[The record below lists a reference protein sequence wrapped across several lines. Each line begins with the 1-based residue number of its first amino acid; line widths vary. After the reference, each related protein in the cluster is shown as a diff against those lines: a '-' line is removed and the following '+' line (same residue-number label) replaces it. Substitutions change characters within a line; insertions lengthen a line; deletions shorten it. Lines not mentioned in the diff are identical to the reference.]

1 MRPPRKK
8 REEIS
13 AATYSNHLAGIALSI
28 FILGIVCAPAQ
39 TIDTLVMGDDAFEK
53 SHNLT
58 AAFPPPTYG
67 GRYTYPPA
75 SDPSDGPPSDEI
87 TGEMKQ
93 PARRLLPRTPVPDMY
108 GGELDFTMKVDPVNQ
123 NYFTIKLWGSDS
135 NENALILNCENFEI
149 GTRHGSSAAD
159 IFVNHGG
166 VWFPNRFWYRT
177 VYLPL
182 KLTQGKQTVAI
193 KLRSAGKIYD
203 YNKKAYTPDYQYL
216 MKTPSWQIYQVYT
229 HVGGFIDTTGE
240 VNGVAAPAR
249 VRTSPGAEV
258 VEAWKTYINGKVR
271 AILKDGFIKE
281 GRSEIPG
288 LSHDIDWLAQTYKV
302 SWTPGYHSPQ
312 LIDVIIKSI
321 DQVVTAYAEKNDVV
335 GGEWGG
341 QFQSLEWGGAL
352 GSMGEAIRLLYPEL
366 KGRMSETVDFG
377 GSLGSI
383 TRKEGWSKALRAS
396 VDAGRFHRRAITNQE
411 IICDGNIYAANRGLE
426 LVDPDNAIAES
437 EAIRYPYE
445 AAGLSPYLGSDR
457 PGEGPIPVRGADTSE
472 TYLQLAYGP
481 NWYYVT
487 TKGTSKEKSFVGSDY
502 GEMGPAVYH
511 LGVMSGDHKL
521 IDQALK
527 MIRSRAYF
535 RFPSVDKDG
544 FQIMAAT
551 EPIGVRNNYLP
562 GHDVYV
568 TRDVSDTGA
577 SIVAHEDAADL
588 AGWFQEEL
596 ADGQL
601 YAIAQHA
608 QRVGAMDNP
617 GAPYFPDDLAA
628 ALAKVAKLKSSIKL
642 PEAPGSPDFAW
653 SDEENMVV
661 AAKHGE
667 ERFFANMVWRSN
679 LSINRAAM
687 VFMVTPQVATRAE
700 VHLDDIRYVPTG
712 RYETK
717 DDSVDEFTH
726 FNPPDH
732 KLYPNAEMG
741 NRYPIAVR
749 PDLVGHVPAQNVDGG
764 RGTGYTL
771 CYGHWLVGM
780 NGNYTTGD
788 YAMKLPPGFTS
799 GIDLVSGKEIKA
811 PVIIPKGTTVVF
823 YLPEP
828 ASIPT
833 SPDAMPDADTP
844 SAGQPEAKP

>member
-13 AATYSNHLAGIALSI
+13 AATYSNHLASITLSI
-28 FILGIVCAPAQ
+28 FILGNVWASAQ
-39 TIDTLVMGDDAFEK
+39 TIDTLVMGDDASEK

-75 SDPSDGPPSDEI
+75 SDPSDGPPSEVI
-87 TGEMKQ
+87 TGGMGQ
-93 PARRLLPRTPVPDMY
+93 HARRLLPRTPVADMY

-123 NYFTIKLWGSDS
+123 NYFTIKLWGSDT

-149 GTRHGSSAAD
+149 GKRHGSSAAD

-166 VWFPNRFWYRT
+166 IWFPNRFWYRT

-203 YNKKAYTPDYQYL
+203 YNKRAYTPDYQYL
-216 MKTPSWQIYQVYT
+216 IKTPSWQIYQVYT
-229 HVGGFIDTTGE
+229 HVGGFVDTTGE
-240 VNGVAAPAR
+240 VEGTASPAP
-249 VRTSPGAEV
+249 VRTKPGEEV
-258 VEAWKTYINGKVR
+258 VTAWKTYISGKVTD
-271 AILKDGFIKE
+271 ILTQGIVPE

-288 LSHDIDWLAQTYKV
+288 LSHDIDWLAQTYNV
-302 SWTPGYHSPQ
+302 SWTPGYHKPQ
-312 LIDVIIKSI
+312 LVDVVVKSI
-321 DQVVTAYAEKNDVV
+321 DRVVTAYAVDNSVV
-335 GGEWGG
+335 GGTWGG
-341 QFQSLEWGGAL
+341 KFQSLEWGGAF
-352 GSMGEAIRLLYPEL
+352 GPMGEAITLLYPEM
-366 KGRMSETVDFG
+366 KDRMSEKVDYG
-377 GSLGSI
+377 GNIGLV
-383 TRKEGWSKALRAS
+383 TRKIGWSTALRRS
-396 VDAGRFHRRAITNQE
+396 VDAGRCNRRSFTNQE

-426 LVDPDNAIAES
+426 LVDPDNALSES
-437 EAIRYPYE
+437 EAIRYAYE
-445 AAGLSPYLGSDR
+445 GCGICPALPVDQWGG
-457 PGEGPIPVRGADTSE
+457 GPIPLRTNNKLWFG
-472 TYLQLAYGP
+472 L

-502 GEMGPAVYH
+502 GEMGSAVYH
-511 LGVMSGDHKL
+511 LGAMSGDHKL

-562 GHDVYV
+562 GHDIYI
-568 TRDVSDTGA
+568 TRDVSETGA
-577 SIVAHEDAADL
+577 SIVAHEGAADL
-588 AGWFQEEL
+588 AGWFREEVE
-596 ADGQL
+596 DGQL
-601 YAIAQHA
+601 YALAQHA
-608 QRVGAMDNP
+608 LQVGAMDQP

-628 ALAKVAKLKSSIKL
+628 ALAKSIKMKSDIKL
-642 PEAPGSPDFAW
+642 PEAAGMPDFAW
-653 SDEENMVV
+653 GDEENMVV

-679 LSINRAAM
+679 TSINRAAM
-687 VFMVTPQVATRAE
+687 IFMVTPQIATRAE

-712 RYETK
+712 SYETK
-717 DDSVDEFTH
+717 DDSVDETKP

-732 KLYPNAEMG
+732 KLYPNAEVG
-741 NRYPIAVR
+741 NRYPIAIR
-749 PDLVGHVPAQNVDGG
+749 PDLAGHVPAHNVDGG

-780 NGNYTTGD
+780 NANYTTGD
-788 YAMKLPPGFTS
+788 YTMKLPPGFTS
-799 GIDLVSGKEIKA
+799 GTNLVSGKEIKA

-823 YLPEP
+823 YLSQP

-833 SPDAMPDADTP
+833 SPDTTPDADTP
-844 SAGQPEAKP
+844 SASQPEAKP